1 MSFGK
6 KTRNPG
12 WQSGNHWV
20 KCDVCDFVYRDSE
33 MFERWD
39 GAVVCKYDWES
50 RHPQDLIRGVE
61 DRITPDGFIRPDDLP
76 NIVDGSPAQS
86 LPCISRTARAG
97 QAKAGCARSGD
108 TSLSPT
114 PVSGL

>member
-12 WQSGNHWV
+12 WQPGNHWV

-39 GAVVCKYDWES
+39 GAVVCKYDWEA
-50 RHPQDLIRGVE
+50 RHPQDLVRGVE
-61 DRITPDGFIRPDDLP
+61 DKITPNGFIRPDDDA
-76 NIVDGSPAQS
+76 NAGQTV
-86 LPCISRTARAG
+86 CISRSARTGNAITG
-97 QAKAGCARSGD
+97 CAKAGD
-108 TSLSPT
+108 TSITPI

>member
-12 WQSGNHWV
+12 WQPGNHWV

-39 GAVVCKYDWES
+39 GTVVCKYDWEP
-50 RHPQDLIRGVE
+50 RHSQDLIRGVE
-61 DRITPDGFIRPDDLP
+61 DKITPEGFIRPDDDP
-76 NIVDGSPAQS
+76 NMGITVAEAEQQELDKLNLDVQDQGILLLHQH
-86 LPCISRTARAG
+86 
-97 QAKAGCARSGD
+97 Q
-108 TSLSPT
+108 
-114 PVSGL
+114 

>member
-39 GAVVCKYDWES
+39 GAVVCKHDWES
-50 RHPQDLIRGVE
+50 RHPQDLTRGVE
-61 DRITPDGFIRPDDLP
+61 DKITPDGFIRPDDDA
-76 NIVDGSPAQS
+76 NAGQTV
-86 LPCISRTARAG
+86 CISRSARTGSAVTG
-97 QAKAGCARSGD
+97 CAKAGD
-108 TSLSPT
+108 TSITPI

>member
-12 WQSGNHWV
+12 YQPGNHWV

-39 GAVVCKYDWES
+39 GAVVCNHDWES
-50 RHPQDLIRGVE
+50 RHPQDLTRGVE
-61 DRITPDGFIRPDDLP
+61 DKITPDGFIRPDDDA
-76 NIVDGSPAQS
+76 NAGITV
-86 LPCISRTARAG
+86 CITRSARAG
-97 QAKAGCARSGD
+97 QAEAGCARTGD
-108 TSLSPT
+108 TSFTPI

>member
-12 WQSGNHWV
+12 WQPGNHWV
-20 KCDVCDFVYRDSE
+20 KCDVCDFVYRDAE

-39 GAVVCKYDWES
+39 GTVVCKYDWEP
-50 RHPQDLIRGVE
+50 RHSQDLIRGVE
-61 DRITPDGFIRPDDLP
+61 DKITPEGFIRPDDDA
-76 NIVDGSPAQS
+76 NAGITV
-86 LPCISRTARAG
+86 CITRSARAG
-97 QAKAGCARSGD
+97 QAEAGCARAGD
-108 TSLSPT
+108 TSFTPI

>member
-12 WQSGNHWV
+12 YQPGNHWV

-33 MFERWD
+33 MYERWD
-39 GAVVCKYDWES
+39 GAVVCEYDWEA
-50 RHPQDLIRGVE
+50 RHPQDLVRGVE
-61 DRITPDGFIRPDDLP
+61 DKITPDGFIRLDDDA
-76 NIVDGSPAQS
+76 NAGQTV
-86 LPCISRTARAG
+86 CISRSARTGSAVTG
-97 QAKAGCARSGD
+97 CAKAGD
-108 TSLSPT
+108 TSITPI

>member
-12 WQSGNHWV
+12 YQPGNHLV

-33 MFERWD
+33 MYERWD
-39 GAVVCKYDWES
+39 GAVVCEYDWEA
-50 RHPQDLIRGVE
+50 RHPQDLVRGVE
-61 DRITPDGFIRPDDLP
+61 DKITPDGFIRPDDDA
-76 NIVDGSPAQS
+76 NAGQTV
-86 LPCISRTARAG
+86 CISRSARTGSAVTG
-97 QAKAGCARSGD
+97 CAKAGD
-108 TSLSPT
+108 TSITPI